1 MKASSKPQISTKWWT
16 SQKPAEIKGSDLET
30 ALDAAERALAA
41 EKKKSDADSIDA
53 ACESLE
59 QLESAVDKTIKKE
72 CDKKKHKD
80 LIAALE
86 KFDGIISSETSRLED
101 RKEDLPEGEDEEEEE
116 ENENKLFD
124 RAYLCK
130 LLKLMKSNGKP
141 LKFGFGV
148 NPQSPE
154 ASQLIVSKKGK
165 SERLKKMLKNAGVEN
180 RLITYGTIA
189 PDAKDGKTLVFRLEE
204 SAKEPPQ
211 IVKLGRRF
219 LCSDTK
225 LRFRKVKVVL
235 PGGQTFEDSEE

>member
-1 MKASSKPQISTKWWT
+1 MKASSKPQISAKWWT
-16 SQKPAEIKGSDLET
+16 SQKPAEIKGTDLET
-30 ALDAAERALAA
+30 ALEAAESALAA

-53 ACESLE
+53 ACDSLE
-59 QLESAVDKTIKKE
+59 QLEDAVDKTIKKE

-86 KFDGIISSETSRLED
+86 KLDGLISSETSRLKD
-101 RKEDLPEGEDEEEEE
+101 RREDLPETEDEEDEEE
-116 ENENKLFD
+116 NDNKLFD

-130 LLKLMKSNGKP
+130 QLKLMKSNAKP
-141 LKFGFGV
+141 LRFGFGL

-165 SERLKKMLKNAGVEN
+165 PERLKKMLKDAGVES
-180 RLITYGTIA
+180 RLVTFGTVA
-189 PDAKDGKTLVFRLEE
+189 PDPKDGKTLVLRLED

-219 LCSDTK
+219 LSSDPK

-235 PGGQTFEDSEE
+235 PGGQTFEDKEE